1 MNFALTD
8 EQRMLADTLAR
19 FVAEQYPFAA
29 RERIASSPE
38 GFDRNMWR
46 RFGELGAIGALF
58 APEHGGFGGTGD
70 DITVV
75 FEHLGRG
82 LVVEPFVGALVAGH
96 AIALA
101 GTDAQKASL
110 QPLIEGETVATFAHG
125 EPDSRYEWAR
135 VATTA
140 ERTANGWRLNGT
152 KAVVHAGEA
161 ADHVLVSARTSGA
174 IDNEHGISLFWV
186 PRETPGL
193 AWRGYPLIDGGRGAE
208 LFLRDAALPAHAL
221 IGTQDEGFATL
232 EAALGRG
239 VLALSAQG
247 LGAMETAFAATLEY
261 LRTRRQFGV
270 PIGSFQALQHRM
282 ADLAIDLEQSRS
294 AVINA
299 AAALDAP
306 RLARERALSAAK
318 YTIGQI
324 ASRLSREAVQ
334 LHGGIGM
341 TWELPLA
348 HYAKRLVMIDH
359 ELGDEDHHLARY
371 IALGRASRGE
381 TDANAATTR

>member
-1 MNFALTD
+1 MNFELTD

-19 FVAEQYPFAA
+19 FVSEQYGFATRQRNA
-29 RERIASSPE
+29 IAPE
-38 GFDRNMWR
+38 GFDRAMWR

-58 APEHGGFGGTGD
+58 APEHGGFGGSGD
-70 DITVV
+70 DVAVV
-75 FEHLGRG
+75 FEQLGRG

-96 AIALA
+96 AIASEGNAAQRAWLA
-101 GTDAQKASL
+101 R
-110 QPLIEGETVATFAHG
+110 LIEGQAIAAFAHG
-125 EPDSRYEWAR
+125 EPDSRYELAR
-135 VATTA
+135 VATSA
-140 ERTANGWRLNGT
+140 SRTRDGWRLNGA
-152 KAVVHAGEA
+152 KAVVLCGDA
-161 ADHVLVSARTSGA
+161 ADGFVVSARTSGD
-174 IDNEHGISLFWV
+174 IDAEHGVSLFWV
-186 PRETPGL
+186 PRSTPGL
-193 AWRGYPLIDGGRGAE
+193 AVRGYPLIDGGRGAE
-208 LFLRDAALPAHAL
+208 LVLRDAVLPADAL
-221 IGTQDEGFATL
+221 LGSPDDGFALL

-239 VLALSAQG
+239 VLALCAEA

-282 ADLAIDLEQSRS
+282 ADLAIDLEQTRS
-294 AVINA
+294 AIINA

-318 YTIGQI
+318 YTVGQVGT
-324 ASRLSREAVQ
+324 RLSREAVQ

-359 ELGDEDHHLARY
+359 QLGDEDHHLQRY
-371 IALGRASRGE
+371 IASR
-381 TDANAATTR
+381 